1 MKVLLVSVKSEVTK
15 GGIAVWT
22 NHYLSGCEAV
32 GIQCDLVNTEIVG
45 KRATNLTA
53 KRNFR
58 DEFIRTRR
66 IIRELNCKLRQNCYD
81 IAHLNTNVGLLGI
94 VRDYYVAKKI
104 VKHKIP
110 LVVHFHCDIPYWVRN
125 VLIRLYLKKL
135 LKISNANF
143 VLCES
148 SHRYLKREYHADSI
162 FIPNFVDEKLI
173 VDQKRIN
180 PEIKKICFVGRVSSA
195 KGAEEIFEVA
205 KEFAEIQFELV
216 GEVSIEV
223 QSWEKP
229 SNIELMGIL
238 SHDETIKVLDES
250 DVFLFPSHTEGFSL
264 ALAESMARGVPVI
277 ATDVG
282 ANSDMLED
290 QGGIVVKI
298 ADNRAMVEAIKK
310 LSDPLLRENMSA
322 WCIKK
327 VRENYT
333 TNRVMEKMKQIYG
346 NVMEE

>member
-1 MKVLLVSVKSEVTK
+1 MKVLLVSVKSEITK

-32 GIQCDLVNTEIVG
+32 GIQCDIVNTEIVG
-45 KRATNLTA
+45 KRAANLTA
-53 KRNFR
+53 KRNWR

-66 IIRELNCKLRQNCYD
+66 IIMELNCDLRENRYD
-81 IAHLNTNVGLLGI
+81 IAHLNTNIGLFGI

-104 VKHKIP
+104 VKHRIP
-110 LVVHFHCDIPYWVRN
+110 LVVHFHCDIPYWVHN
-125 VLIRLYLKKL
+125 ALIRLYLKKL
-135 LKISNANF
+135 LKISKANF
-143 VLCES
+143 VLCKS
-148 SHRYLKREYHADSI
+148 SHQYLKREYHADSI

-173 VDQKRIN
+173 VDQRRIS
-180 PEIKKICFVGRVSSA
+180 PEIRKICFVGRVSSA
-195 KGAEEIFEVA
+195 KGAKEIFEVA
-205 KEFAEIQFELV
+205 RVLPEIQFELV

-229 SNIELMGIL
+229 SNIELRGIL
-238 SHDETIKVLDES
+238 SHGETMKVLDES
-250 DVFLFPSHTEGFSL
+250 GVFLFPSHTEGFSL
-264 ALAESMARGVPVI
+264 ALAESMARGVPAI

-282 ANSDMLED
+282 ANFDMLED
-290 QGGIVVKI
+290 KGGIVVQI

-310 LSDPLLRENMSA
+310 LRDPLLREKMSA

-333 TNRVMEKMKQIYG
+333 TNRVMEKLKQIYG
-346 NVMEE
+346 NVMEK